1 MPAQARIGER
11 LAAYRI
17 EELIGR
23 GGMGV
28 VYRAEHSHL
37 RRTVALKLLLP
48 ELAENTTF
56 RDRFVRESRIAVSI
70 PHPNIVTVYDA
81 GEAEGLLYIAME
93 YIDGTDL
100 ASVLRHG
107 RRLEPA
113 EVLSIV
119 AQAGSAL
126 DAAHERGLVHRD
138 VKPGNILLDSQRA
151 YLSDFGLTKPA
162 AADTALSVPGQLVG
176 TVNYVAPEQ
185 IRGDPLDGR
194 ADVYELGCV
203 LYECLVGH
211 IPYPRESEIAAL
223 YAHLQDPP
231 PRPSEH
237 AELPAAF
244 DDTIAKGLA
253 KSPADR
259 FSTCAALL
267 SSAREALGADLA
279 SLESVRMPSWPVVPS
294 TTRPSLTSG
303 RTRLP
308 SARLWSGRRLIRA
321 GILGSVIA
329 VAAGTALALALTQ
342 GGGSSPGRSRSLTPP
357 RTPGEPPRMVVTSVA
372 VGARPTGIAVGT
384 GGVWVAN
391 SGDGTVARL
400 DPVTGTNTGRPARV
414 GTRPVAI
421 AERSHTV
428 FVANSGGH
436 SISRIDSLSGSP
448 AGRAIPLGRAPRA
461 IAVGVGEPTI
471 WVAAGDGTVTR
482 IDSASGAI
490 VGDPIRIAGTTR
502 GIATARGEA
511 WVTSASGTVSRV
523 DARRVVGRPVRVGR
537 RPRGIAVG
545 YGVVWVANE
554 ASNTVTRLSTHSG
567 RVLGDPIRVGRAPAA
582 IAVGLGYVWVAN
594 SGDGTVTRLTAPD
607 GRVTGRPLR
616 VGRRPLGIRVGA
628 GSVWVTNQG
637 SGTVSRI
644 VPRNARPTSG

>member
-1 MPAQARIGER
+1 VG
-11 LAAYRI
+11 
-17 EELIGR
+17 
-23 GGMGV
+23 
-28 VYRAEHSHL
+28 
-37 RRTVALKLLLP
+37 
-48 ELAENTTF
+48 
-56 RDRFVRESRIAVSI
+56 ESRIAASI
-70 PHPNIVTVYDA
+70 PHPNIVSVYDA
-81 GEAEGLLYIAME
+81 GEAEGLLYIAMQ

-113 EVLSIV
+113 QVLSIV
-119 AQAGSAL
+119 GQAGSAL

-151 YLSDFGLTKPA
+151 YLTDFGLTKPA
-162 AADTALSVPGQLVG
+162 AAGTALSVPGQLVG
-176 TVNYVAPEQ
+176 TINYVAPEQ

-203 LYECLVGH
+203 LYECLVGQ

-223 YAHLQDPP
+223 YAHIQDPP
-231 PRPSEH
+231 PRPSEN

-244 DDTIAKGLA
+244 DHTIAKALA
-253 KSPADR
+253 KSPDDR

-267 SSAREALGADLA
+267 TSAREALGAESA
-279 SLESVRMPSWPVVPS
+279 SDEAAVMPSWPVAR
-294 TTRPSLTSG
+294 TTPTRSLTSG

-308 SARLWSGRRLIRA
+308 GARRWSGRRLVRA
-321 GILGSVIA
+321 GILASLLA
-329 VAAGTALALALTQ
+329 VAVGTALTLALTR
-342 GGGSSPGRSRSLTPP
+342 GGGASPGRSQGAAPP
-357 RTPGEPPRMVVTSVA
+357 RTPAEPPRMVVTSVA
-372 VGARPTGIAVGT
+372 VGARPAGIALGT

-400 DPVTGTNTGRPARV
+400 DPVTGTNTGTLARV

-428 FVANSGGH
+428 FVANTGGH
-436 SISRIDSLSGSP
+436 SISRIDALSGSP
-448 AGRAIPLGRAPRA
+448 TGGTIALGRTPRA

-471 WVAAGDGTVTR
+471 WVAASDGTVTR
-482 IDSASGAI
+482 IDTASGAI
-490 VGDPIRIAGTTR
+490 VGHPIRIGGRTR

-511 WVTSASGTVSRV
+511 WVTSANGTVSRI

-567 RVLGDPIRVGRAPAA
+567 RVIGDPIRVGRAPAA

-594 SGDGTVTRLTAPD
+594 SGDGTVTRLTPPD
-607 GRVTGRPLR
+607 GRVAGRPLR

-628 GSVWVTNQG
+628 GSVWVTNER

-644 VPRNARPTSG
+644 VPLNARPTSG